1 MAAVGQGGMVH
12 NHGGQK
18 GDPEEGQGHAA
29 CAQRAQRAQHPVHAG
44 AHSPL
49 GPCLVL
55 QGASACCKQAARP
68 SSHSSKACLPLSLP
82 DNVLVLCMALSR
94 LTRPPPPL
102 SQYMWKGQHGLV
114 NEAIQAI
121 SGSHTK
127 GQQLLFTTCYSLV
140 AARSGDMPIELNI
153 RHIYGAMSCRSKLT
167 FSLPYPKGDPSKLL
181 SLLTST
187 VEAHGGVV
195 EQQPQTFLLR
205 ARFEPQQTAR
215 IGSSNSAEAQAERQQ
230 AIVPGSNESGES
242 GNVNGPETPSA
253 GIAKQLK
260 PDVMQRSAKRQ
271 RTGEKVEKE
280 SFEGVTQRQVEFEMT
295 MTLRQESVGSFAVLA
310 SLQQDRLQGVDAAR
324 GFTQKCHAIQ
334 QDIKQLLMGM

>member
-18 GDPEEGQGHAA
+18 GDPKEGQGHAA
-29 CAQRAQRAQHPVHAG
+29 CAQHAQRAQHPVHAG

-55 QGASACCKQAARP
+55 QGASACCKQAALP

-94 LTRPPPPL
+94 LTRPLPPL
-102 SQYMWKGQHGLV
+102 SQYMWKEQHGLV
-114 NEAIQAI
+114 NDMEAIQK
-121 SGSHTK
+121 GSNSCF
-127 GQQLLFTTCYSLV
+127 QYAVRWLQRIVETCPWICLML
-140 AARSGDMPIELNI
+140 D
-153 RHIYGAMSCRSKLT
+153 IYGAMSCRSKLT
-167 FSLPYPKGDPSKLL
+167 FSLSYPKGDPSKLL

-215 IGSSNSAEAQAERQQ
+215 IGSSNSEEAQAEAQQ
-230 AIVPGSNESGES
+230 AIAPASNESGES
-242 GNVNGPETPSA
+242 GNVNGPEMPSA

-260 PDVMQRSAKRQ
+260 PDVTQRSAKRQ
-271 RTGEKVEKE
+271 RTGEKVEKG
-280 SFEGVTQRQVEFEMT
+280 GVTQRQVEFEMT